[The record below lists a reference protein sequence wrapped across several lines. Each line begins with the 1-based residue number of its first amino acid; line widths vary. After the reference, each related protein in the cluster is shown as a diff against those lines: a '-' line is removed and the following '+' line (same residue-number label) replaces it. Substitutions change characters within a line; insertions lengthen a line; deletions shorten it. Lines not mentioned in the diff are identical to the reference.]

1 MSNINIPG
9 QNLSRR
15 NNGMY
20 KKRWFQILM
29 VLAALFLIDAAGTAL
44 VLRMYPQAV
53 IEMDALFGEMNENLK
68 EFEIDDEGMLTAVS
82 DDPWISYAFG
92 TPWNVRH
99 IEVFVSHVEGP
110 ETEAQFYL
118 LPSLGYRA
126 ARLSSG
132 NISAAF
138 SRAQGRKGVTGIR
151 FDLAAA
157 EGTSLSVERVV
168 INGRKAVAL
177 ECQRMMA
184 AAVGLALL
192 LMAEAF
198 GWYRLFSDRKSR
210 RYGTVSV
217 ALGALVQ
224 TALKASLLWALR
236 GYLIDNDGSGH
247 QFLLCWMMVLGV
259 EVFCILALHLG
270 AGAHRKNIWWCHIL
284 LVPFAFVQFA
294 AAEFL
299 GMTTFDF
306 QTPAYL
312 ALNLLECA
320 LVAAV
325 LLVLIRQGAAAFSL
339 TALICMALFIGNHY
353 YGMLRG
359 NPIQYFDLAQ
369 AGTAA
374 KVIGNYT
381 LALDVQVAA
390 AVLETAILTVSAF
403 TAFGGKSCG
412 WKPRTVAVNLAAVA
426 AVGALVYV
434 WIPTVGNF
442 SNLQIISREKGYL
455 LSFTSFIK
463 MGRIKR
469 PEGYTAQAAGEALA
483 PFGSAEAGRGNT
495 PNIIVIMD
503 EAFADLPGLYG
514 FETDV
519 DVIPNIHSM
528 TENTIHGRVLASV
541 YGGGTANTEYEFL
554 TGNSLYFFP
563 IGSSPYVQYTGSRQQ
578 SLAWKLGEM
587 GYSHMGYHPYLA
599 ISYRRTA
606 AYPFLGLDPFYS
618 IDDELPYE
626 DCLRSYVSDR
636 SDFKNVIHLYEE
648 REPGQ
653 PFFIFNVTMQNH
665 GGYSSEEPDV
675 EVTVKPEDE
684 TLQKASLLEYL
695 ALIHETDAAFGE
707 LVDYFSRVEEDTII
721 LMFGDHQPSMEAD
734 IADTMERYLK
744 EKNGTVDLNGM
755 ADSQGRYYSTFVMWA
770 NFDIEEKTDVV
781 TSPNYLRPM
790 LLEQAGVKLNAY
802 EAFLLELSREYPAMN
817 AYGFLDHK
825 GEWHSREESAEGML
839 GQYQYLI
846 YNNVFDK
853 KNLTA
858 GYE

>member
-1 MSNINIPG
+1 
-9 QNLSRR
+9 
-15 NNGMY
+15 MY
-20 KKRWFQILM
+20 KKRWFQIL
-29 VLAALFLIDAAGTAL
+29 LLFAALFLIDAAGTAL
-44 VLRMYPQAV
+44 VLWMYPQAV
-53 IEMDALFGEMNENLK
+53 IETDTLFGEKNENLK
-68 EFEIDDEGMLTAVS
+68 EFEMDGEGMLTAVS

-92 TPWNVRH
+92 APWNVRH
-99 IEVFVSHVEGP
+99 IEVLVSHVEGP

-132 NISAAF
+132 NISVAF

-151 FDLAAA
+151 FDLAAVKGA
-157 EGTSLSVERVV
+157 SLSVERVIV
-168 INGRKAVAL
+168 NGRKAVVM

-192 LMAEAF
+192 LMAEVF

-210 RYGTVSV
+210 RHRIVSV
-217 ALGALVQ
+217 ALGASMLTV
-224 TALKASLLWALR
+224 LKVSLLWVLR

-259 EVFCILALHLG
+259 EAFCILVLHLG
-270 AGAHRKNIWWCHIL
+270 AGTHRKNIWWCHIL

-312 ALNLLECA
+312 VLNLLECA

-325 LLVLIRQGAAAFSL
+325 LLFLIRQGAAAFSL
-339 TALICMALFIGNHY
+339 GALICMVLFTANHY

-381 LALDVQVAA
+381 LALDARVAA
-390 AVLETAILTVSAF
+390 AALETAILIVSAF
-403 TAFGGKSCG
+403 TALGVKSCG
-412 WKPRTVAVNLAAVA
+412 WKLRAVAVNLAVVA
-426 AVGALVYV
+426 AAGILVYV

-469 PEGYTAQAAGEALA
+469 PEGYTAQAAGETLA
-483 PFGSAEAGRGNT
+483 TFESEGAGEGNT

-519 DVIPNIHSM
+519 DALPNIHSM
-528 TENTIHGRVLASV
+528 RENTIHGRVLVSV
-541 YGGGTANTEYEFL
+541 FGGGTANTEYEFL
-554 TGNSLYFFP
+554 TGNSLHFFP

-578 SLAWKLGEM
+578 SLAWKLSEM
-587 GYSHMGYHPYLA
+587 GYSHIGYHPYLA

-648 REPGQ
+648 RESGQ

-665 GGYSSEEPDV
+665 GGYSAEEPAV
-675 EVTVKPEDE
+675 EITVKPEDE
-684 TLQKASLLEYL
+684 SLQNPSLLEYL

-734 IADTMERYLK
+734 IADIMDRYLK
-744 EKNGTVDLNGM
+744 EKNKT

-770 NFDIEEKTDVV
+770 NFDIEERTDVV
-781 TSPNYLRPM
+781 TSSNYLRPM
-790 LLEQAGVKLNAY
+790 LLDQAGVKLNAY
-802 EAFLLELSREYPAMN
+802 ETFLLELSQEYPAIN
-817 AYGFLDHK
+817 AYGFLDRK

-839 GQYQYLI
+839 GQYQYLV

-853 KNLTA
+853 KNITA